1 MKHLLGRI
9 MVVVALIL
17 PFAAAAE
24 SDGIAIERPWSR
36 ATFAT
41 TGAAYLTIMNRGETA
56 DALIAV
62 SSPLANKVSVHK
74 SLMEDGIMKMRPALP
89 VELAAGEA
97 VKLAPGGLHVML
109 MGLAAPLVE
118 GAMVPIALTFRNA
131 GAIDVQARIGPAGA
145 PNDGQGGD

>member
-74 SLMEDGIMKMRPALP
+74 SFMEDGIMKMRPALP
-89 VELAAGEA
+89 